1 MPRTATPTVTDF
13 SVETMRKYA
22 LSNKTFV
29 AAINKR
35 RKELAAQIEE
45 IDGILNGEV
54 EIPAVKK
61 GKSKGKGKRIVSAT
75 KTKKKA
81 AAPKK
86 VKGASRR
93 GRKPKGKMSLKS
105 AILEIIRNNSGSVE
119 VSEIVNHLKKAGFDT
134 SAKSMGV
141 MIQHALRALAEE
153 GMIDRSERGVVK
165 LTAAGSAA
173 AVLTEAADQTTEEG
187 ADGST
192 DEAEE
197 SAPF

>member
-1 MPRTATPTVTDF
+1 MPRMATPTVTDF

-61 GKSKGKGKRIVSAT
+61 GKSKGKGKRIAAST
-75 KTKKKA
+75 KPKKKA

-86 VKGASRR
+86 PKASGGRR
-93 GRKPKGKMSLKS
+93 GRKPKGKMSLK
-105 AILEIIRNNSGSVE
+105 ATLLNIIRNNSGSVE
-119 VSEIVNHLKKAGFDT
+119 VAEIINHLKKSGFDT

-141 MIQHALRALAEE
+141 MIQHALRSLAEE
-153 GMIDRSERGVVK
+153 GMIDRSERGIVK
-165 LTAAGSAA
+165 LTAAGSVAEI
-173 AVLTEAADQTTEEG
+173 VTEVSDETTEEV
-187 ADGST
+187 S
-192 DEAEE
+192 E
-197 SAPF
+197 SADSDTEAPF